1 MTETA
6 PDLQDRVEHA
16 LIRVFTDA
24 FPDAS
29 IGSWSQPQEH
39 SGKTIGIKA
48 ESQGEDP
55 IGTNMFNV
63 SIDIQARNLEYHD
76 RELMRQMVGNSRAA
90 VATLSEYNKGQFSMP
105 KGQPIDV
112 LQSGRAAE
120 NENDR
125 ITTYQLQALL
135 QPC

>member
-16 LIRVFTDA
+16 LIRVFKDA
-24 FPDAS
+24 FPGVS
-29 IGSWSQPQEH
+29 IASWSEPQEQA
-39 SGKTIGIKA
+39 GKTIGIKA
-48 ESQGEDP
+48 ESQGEEP

-63 SIDIQARNLEYHD
+63 SIDIQTRNLDFSE

-112 LQSGRAAE
+112 LQAGRSAE

-125 ITTYQLQALL
+125 ITNYQLQALL